1 MGVCTFLGNVLVVLL
16 HACIHKNIPDFMSPT
31 LALELKP
38 LRSQDEPLRPDLS
51 PRATIMSP
59 PVLTG
64 VQFWGIF
71 RNPVISPSFL

>member
-1 MGVCTFLGNVLVVLL
+1 
-16 HACIHKNIPDFMSPT
+16 MSPT